1 MRDPVVNEQRD
12 SRIVYQVQSFLRRWI
27 CGHNDDRVGV
37 ERCRGKVC
45 VVHERNVR
53 EHCIACCEV

>member
-12 SRIVYQVQSFLRRWI
+12 SRVVYEIQSFLRRGI
-27 CGHNDDRVGV
+27 CSHDDDGVGV
-37 ERCRGKVC
+37 ERRRGKVC
-45 VVHERNVR
+45 VVHKGNVR